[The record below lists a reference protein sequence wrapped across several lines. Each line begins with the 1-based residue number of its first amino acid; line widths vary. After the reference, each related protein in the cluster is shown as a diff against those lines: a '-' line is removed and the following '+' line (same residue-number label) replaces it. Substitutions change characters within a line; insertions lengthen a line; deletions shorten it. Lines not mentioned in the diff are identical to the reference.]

1 MRVTAVINN
10 LIRQTVIGYM
20 QFAKYLNQEKA
31 KSVISSSTAINSK
44 IALYFLWYSKTNHM
58 NSENKSGKIKGLVTR
73 QFLVPFILVTSL
85 FFLWGFAHSLL
96 DVLNKHFQD
105 ILGITKSRSGLVQA
119 ALYGGYFVMAIPAGL
134 FMNRFGY
141 KKGIIAGLLLYATGA
156 FLFWPATY
164 VQTFEFTLLC
174 LFIIAC
180 GLTFL
185 ETAANPYSSVLGPEE
200 RSEQRLN
207 LSQSFNGLGWIIGP
221 AIGGMFILKDHPAAD
236 ANKFASMAMPYM
248 VVGAVVLFIVLLF
261 LLTKMP
267 EIHEGEFDSHGD
279 KGSYRKLF
287 RIGYFRYAVLA
298 LFLYV
303 SAQTGVNSFFINYV
317 TETMPRFG
325 AEKAAYLLSI
335 GFFFFMSGRFI
346 GSLLMTWFKPQ
357 KMLAVYAVINTL
369 AMALVVASLGWVSI
383 VALYVNYFCM
393 SIMFPTIFALGLK
406 DLGGMT
412 KRGSSV
418 LVMTIVGGAVC
429 PVFMGWIADTMGM
442 ATGFIV
448 PMICFAYIVF
458 FAVART
464 GKIKETVSE

>member
-1 MRVTAVINN
+1 
-10 LIRQTVIGYM
+10 
-20 QFAKYLNQEKA
+20 
-31 KSVISSSTAINSK
+31 
-44 IALYFLWYSKTNHM
+44 M
-58 NSENKSGKIKGLVTR
+58 NSEIKSGKINGLVTR

-105 ILGITKSRSGLVQA
+105 ILGITKSKSGLVQA

-134 FMNRFGY
+134 FMNRWGY
-141 KKGIIAGLLLYATGA
+141 KKGIITGLLLYAIGA

-164 VQTFEFTLLC
+164 VQTFGFTLLC

-185 ETAANPYSSVLGPEE
+185 ETAANPYSSVLGPKET
-200 RSEQRLN
+200 SEQRLN

-221 AIGGMFILKDHPAAD
+221 AIGGMLILKDNPETG
-236 ANKFASMAMPYM
+236 ANKFASMAVPYM
-248 VVGAVVLFIVLLF
+248 IVGTVVLFIVLLF

-267 EIHEGEFDSHGD
+267 EIHEGEYDSHGD
-279 KGSYRKLF
+279 RSSYGSLF
-287 RIGYFRYAVLA
+287 KTGYFRFAVIA

-317 TETMPRFG
+317 TETMPQFG

-335 GFFFFMSGRFI
+335 GFVFFMSGRFI

-369 AMALVVASLGWVSI
+369 AMVLVVAGLGWISI
-383 VALYVNYFCM
+383 IALYLNYFCM
-393 SIMFPTIFALGLK
+393 SIMFPTIFAMGLK
-406 DLGGMT
+406 NLGGQT
-412 KRGSSV
+412 KKGSSV
-418 LVMTIVGGAVC
+418 LVMTIVGGALC
-429 PVFMGWIADTMGM
+429 PVFMGWIADKWGM

-458 FAVART
+458 FALVRAKT
-464 GKIKETVSE
+464 TKEVPAGE